1 MVRYID
7 DHRERFGVEPICAV
21 LPIAPS
27 TYYEQKA
34 REHDPDRRPARA
46 IRDEALKPQI
56 QRVWDENFRVYGAQ
70 KVWTQLNREGL
81 TVARCTVERLMRA
94 LGLRGV
100 VRGKKFK
107 TTIPDELADR
117 RQDRVNR
124 TFSVAR
130 PSALWVADLTYVATW
145 RGLVFVA
152 FVIDAFARR
161 IVGWRVSNSLRSDIA
176 LDALEQ
182 ALYERRFADGE
193 ELIHHSDRGVQ
204 YVSIRYSERLAEA
217 GTEPSV
223 GSAEIRTT
231 TRSPRR
237 SSGSTRLKS
246 FGSEDLGAA
255 STRSSSQ
262 RSSGSTGSIT
272 DGCSSRSATCRR
284 RRRKTSTIGNASRPW
299 WPDSQL
305 GVSGIPG
312 PVQCD
317 AQNARRNKQLSDS
330 EMIEWS
336 SG

>member
-7 DHRERFGVEPICAV
+7 EHKDRFGVEPICAV

-34 REHDPDRRPARA
+34 READPNRRPARA
-46 IRDEALKPQI
+46 IRDEVLKPEV
-56 QRVWDENFRVYGAQ
+56 QRVFDENFRVYGAH

-81 TVARCTVERLMRA
+81 GVARCTVERLMKA

-100 VRGKKFK
+100 VRGKTFK

-124 TFSVAR
+124 TFTVSR
-130 PSALWVADLTYVATW
+130 PNALWVADLTYVSTW

-182 ALYERRFADGE
+182 ALYDRRFVDGE

-204 YVSIRYSERLAEA
+204 YVSIRYTERLAEA
-217 GTEPSV
+217 GIEPSV
-223 GSAEIRTT
+223 GSVGDSYDNALAETIIGLYKTEVIRQQGPWRGIDAVELATLKWVDWFNH
-231 TRSPRR
+231 RR
-237 SSGSTRLKS
+237 L
-246 FGSEDLGAA
+246 FEP
-255 STRSSSQ
+255 
-262 RSSGSTGSIT
+262 
-272 DGCSSRSATCRR
+272 
-284 RRRKTSTIGNASRPW
+284 IGNMPPAEKEDEYYR
-299 WPDSQL
+299 QL
-305 GVSGIPG
+305 ESAMV
-312 PVQCD
+312 
-317 AQNARRNKQLSDS
+317 A
-330 EMIEWS
+330 
-336 SG
+336 